1 MQIKRRKTLGI
12 LFSLLLIVGAA
23 ASFTAPRSHALEAA
37 QDNSKVTSTNRRT
50 ASVIACKQSC
60 EVWYD
65 NCVATSKGPK
75 AGTGKQAKKG
85 AACPPAPVRVAV
97 TGDSRQPIG

>member
-1 MQIKRRKTLGI
+1 MQIKKRKTLGI

-50 ASVIACKQSC
+50 ACKRRCEDKYSSC
-60 EVWYD
+60 L
-65 NCVATSKGPK
+65 A
-75 AGTGKQAKKG
+75 AKKAKGWDDDRAEKTCGLG
-85 AACPPAPVRVAV
+85 ARGCKEGCDR
-97 TGDSRQPIG
+97 R